1 MPAVERTWQSRNTF
15 NGTSSNVPTSPADYE
30 SQRAA
35 AIERASANY
44 ESQRAAAIERASANY
59 STKTT
64 NAKERALTTVV
75 RQNRT
80 GVVGAVKNLAGEL
93 VDELKPSVVLPRMR
107 EGNSNPITNFTGNLG
122 NAMVE
127 AAGTSLIATPVAVAG
142 GALNLISKGVG
153 KVLGIIPGL
162 NSLTSAV
169 VGLPGVNF
177 GLNTV
182 GSGVMQTTQQIIDA
196 PVAVEQIL
204 RQKQLLR
211 PGAGNVPFV
220 GPPEGQNAQALAAIT
235 MGAAAAINARKIF
248 TEKTNIETGWTQGGR
263 GRRQEW
269 TNITKNTIIDWP
281 AAARAGIPLEPGT
294 NKPFNSPPPGYT
306 RVNLRPG
313 GKFISPRKIERVD
326 APPMRSYIDPD
337 DNKGGRRLVN
347 PAPRFP
353 ALIPPSPVEG
363 TPYDPFGGEGPDE
376 LIPPSPVQGT
386 PTVYD
391 PLGGE
396 GPDELIPPSTPTYTN
411 GGYSN
416 YIDPKYIKS
425 STLGGE
431 GPDELI
437 PPSTPTYTNGGY
449 SNYIDPKYI
458 KSSTLEGIGPE
469 APGYVAPYT
478 TPDPVYPYAINA
490 AGVMIG
496 SNGLPYTGSES
507 PPTSYQQGSNPI
519 PYDPYGT
526 EPPTLEIQNIDGG
539 DPLIIL
545 DPAYTSPREPFFGL
559 NIDDS
564 GILYQEGTTL
574 EDIRNGTAQYY

>member
-1 MPAVERTWQSRNTF
+1 MPAIERTWQSRNTF

-93 VDELKPSVVLPRMR
+93 VDEFKPGVVLPRMS

-122 NAMVE
+122 NAMVQ

-142 GALNLISKGVG
+142 GALKLISQGVG

-162 NSLTSAV
+162 NPLTSAV
-169 VGLPGVNF
+169 VGLPGVNL

-182 GSGVMQTTQQIIDA
+182 GRGVIGATQQIIDA
-196 PVAVEQIL
+196 PVGVEQIL

-220 GPPEGQNAQALAAIT
+220 GPPEGQNAQALAAIAL
-235 MGAAAAINARKIF
+235 GAATAINASNIF
-248 TEKTNIETGWTQGGR
+248 KNQSTTERGWTQGGR
-263 GRRQEW
+263 GQRKEW
-269 TNITKNTIIDWP
+269 TITTEKTIFDPI
-281 AAARAGIPLEPGT
+281 AAARVGIPLEPGT
-294 NKPFNSPPPGYT
+294 SKPFNSPPSPGYT

-313 GKFISPRKIERVD
+313 GSIPSRTYPGKPTFVPGYTRVNLRPGGGFISPRKIERVD

-353 ALIPPSPVEG
+353 APIPPSPAEG
-363 TPYDPFGGEGPDE
+363 TPYDPSGGEGPDE
-376 LIPPSPVQGT
+376 LIPPSPAEGT
-386 PTVYD
+386 PTVYGSWT
-391 PLGGE
+391 PTWSTSYS
-396 GPDELIPPSTPTYTN
+396 PPSP
-411 GGYSN
+411 
-416 YIDPKYIKS
+416 
-425 STLGGE
+425 
-431 GPDELI
+431 
-437 PPSTPTYTNGGY
+437 
-449 SNYIDPKYI
+449 
-458 KSSTLEGIGPE
+458 
-469 APGYVAPYT
+469 APFK
-478 TPDPVYPYAINA
+478 
-490 AGVMIG
+490 
-496 SNGLPYTGSES
+496 
-507 PPTSYQQGSNPI
+507 PPTK
-519 PYDPYGT
+519 
-526 EPPTLEIQNIDGG
+526 PPTD
-539 DPLIIL
+539 
-545 DPAYTSPREPFFGL
+545 YYVS
-559 NIDDS
+559 
-564 GILYQEGTTL
+564 TTW
-574 EDIRNGTAQYY
+574 R

>member
-15 NGTSSNVPTSPADYE
+15 NGTSSNVPTSPAD
-30 SQRAA
+30 
-35 AIERASANY
+35 Y

-235 MGAAAAINARKIF
+235 MGAAAAINARKIV

-396 GPDELIPPSTPTYTN
+396 GPDELIPPSTPTYTS
-411 GGYSN
+411 YSN

-425 STLGGE
+425 STLG
-431 GPDELI
+431 
-437 PPSTPTYTNGGY
+437 
-449 SNYIDPKYI
+449 
-458 KSSTLEGIGPE
+458 GIGPE